1 MSDTE
6 KVVEQVEGV
15 NNDDK
20 DVESVKS
27 GETTEKEEKG
37 DKRKMTE
44 EEKLK
49 KTREVAE
56 KLPKLSLVTP
66 AHNCKKTFFIL
77 LGNFMML
84 NYPAEKLEW
93 IIIDDGDYSIDNLI
107 PPKDS
112 RIKYYYIDNGSKIY
126 LYEKMVESLKKKKSA
141 GGSKKSKRKKGGLR
155 DIHKDIFYERRLPI
169 GMKRNI
175 GCQYATGDIIMHFD
189 SDYFYPF
196 DSAYV
201 KAVALSMEE
210 NKQMD
215 IVGSFQIGAFHAK
228 RMVSLLYNDVG
239 NMALNRRI
247 NTASLCY
254 RKSFWEK
261 KKFDNQDI
269 EKEAEMFLKNENDKI
284 YTMDGLYTTVLVL
297 HEDIKDKY
305 PKVFEKAL
313 EQEESNGWH
322 FGKIP
327 NRFFVDIT
335 DIDGKEEE

>member
-1 MSDTE
+1 MSDSE
-6 KVVEQVEGV
+6 KGATKE
-15 NNDDK
+15 NA
-20 DVESVKS
+20 
-27 GETTEKEEKG
+27 TEKETDMAKPIDESK
-37 DKRKMTE
+37 KKPEMTE
-44 EEKLK
+44 EEKLQ

-66 AHNCKKTFFIL
+66 AHNCEKTFFIL

-84 NYPAEKLEW
+84 NYPADKLEW
-93 IIIDDGDYSIDNLI
+93 IIIDDGDYRIDHLI
-107 PPKDS
+107 PPKES
-112 RIKYYYIDNGSKIY
+112 RIKYYYFDAGSKIY
-126 LYEKMVESLKKKKSA
+126 LYERMVASLKKKS
-141 GGSKKSKRKKGGLR
+141 GIGSKKSKRKKGGLR
-155 DIHKDIFYERRLPI
+155 DIHKEFFYDKRMPI

-189 SDYFYPF
+189 TDYFYPF

-201 KAVALSMEE
+201 KAVALSMED
-210 NKQMD
+210 NTNYD
-215 IVGSFQIGAFHAK
+215 IVGSHQIGAFHAK

-247 NTASLCY
+247 NTASLSY

-269 EKEAEMFLKNENDKI
+269 EKESDGYLKNDTDKL
-284 YTMDGLYTTVLVL
+284 YVMDGLYTTVLVL
-297 HEDIKDKY
+297 HEDIKEKY

-313 EQEESNGWH
+313 EQEEANGWH

-335 DIDGKEEE
+335 DIDGKTEEDAS

>member
-6 KVVEQVEGV
+6 KVDVVSDEKAVDEKAV
-15 NNDDK
+15 DESENNE
-20 DVESVKS
+20 ESS
-27 GETTEKEEKG
+27 EK
-37 DKRKMTE
+37 RTMTE
-44 EEKLK
+44 EEKLQ

-126 LYEKMVESLKKKKSA
+126 LYEKMVESLKKKSA

-210 NKQMD
+210 NKKMD

-239 NMALNRRI
+239 NMALHRRI

-261 KKFDNQDI
+261 KKFDNQDV
-269 EKEAEMFLKNENDKI
+269 EKEAEMFLKNETNRL

-305 PKVFEKAL
+305 PKVFKKAL